1 LIAGWRIAEFLM
13 IDAQPPMEIVAR
25 LAGPAGAC
33 VIQYQRNGSEA
44 GDVTRVRCGA
54 RSRVIARSDH
64 GASVRRVSRCAV
76 MLTVEGVRFPRL
88 FQIGNCGGALQVREL
103 GKVWTH
109 ALLAEGRIAPAR
121 LDRVIYY
128 PVADRPACYRVSIVF
143 TPQGKTTN
151 SPLNDRSSV
160 RCAGAERPA

>member
-1 LIAGWRIAEFLM
+1 M
-13 IDAQPPMEIVAR
+13 IDALPPMEIVAR
-25 LAGPAGAC
+25 LAGPASAC
-33 VIQYQRNGSEA
+33 VIQYRRDDSDA
-44 GDVTRVRCGA
+44 GDVTSVRCDG

-88 FQIGNCGGALQVREL
+88 FQIGNCGGPMQVREV

-109 ALLAEGRIAPAR
+109 AVLAEGQIGPAR

-128 PVADRPACYRVSIVF
+128 PVAGRPACYRVSIVF
-143 TPQGKTTN
+143 MPQGKTTN
-151 SPLNDRSSV
+151 TPLAERSVV
-160 RCAGAERPA
+160 RCGGAETRNTIPT